1 MCTYKKFCCCCCNVV
16 TCAKWIAILSLIAGA
31 INLISGLLSIIAG
44 GSIVVTYIGIFAENP
59 VFEGIFSIVGLY
71 PFLWISVILTLV
83 WMIPDALMLYGIN
96 KTKPGFMMPWLVLKM
111 ILLVVF
117 TIWSV
122 AAVILVVVNIE
133 LVKQLAPVRGSFDQ
147 NRQQSFDFE
156 NLLGGIQGGNEDLR
170 NKLQNLQNLH
180 NQNVG
185 QTLQSVTIV
194 MIIVWAVG
202 LSVANALG
210 YYLWDI
216 VKSAYKQIK
225 EENETNQHAI
235 PYHMTTR
242 NTYEQK
248 PPAYQV

>member
-1 MCTYKKFCCCCCNVV
+1 V
-16 TCAKWIAILSLIAGA
+16 GR
-31 INLISGLLSIIAG
+31 
-44 GSIVVTYIGIFAENP
+44 IVVTYVGIFAENP

-83 WMIPDALMLYGIN
+83 WMIPDALMLHGIN
-96 KTKPGFMMPWLVLKM
+96 KAKPGFMMPWLVLKM
-111 ILLVVF
+111 ILLVLF

-122 AAVILVVVNIE
+122 AVVIFGVVGIE

-156 NLLGGIQGGNEDLR
+156 NLLGGNHGGNEDLR
-170 NKLQNLQNLH
+170 NQLQLFKTVQNLH

-194 MIIVWAVG
+194 IIIVWAVG

-225 EENETNQHAI
+225 EENRTNQHAV
-235 PYHMTTR
+235 PYQMTTR